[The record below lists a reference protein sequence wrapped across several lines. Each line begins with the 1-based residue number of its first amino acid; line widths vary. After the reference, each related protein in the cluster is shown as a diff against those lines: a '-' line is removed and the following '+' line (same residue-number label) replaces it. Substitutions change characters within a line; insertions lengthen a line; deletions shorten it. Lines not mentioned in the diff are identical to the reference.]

1 MSFLEVVAGQNG
13 SMKKTNYW
21 WKILLITVFS
31 SVLAILAGLSLG
43 HIFIKVDFLETSPWL
58 MFLIFL
64 TLFLTLFLLESLFA
78 NGTRFGSIVIQS
90 LLFTFG
96 FYITKF
102 ALNFDDFTLFW
113 NVGVFLILLLCL
125 WLGRLMARKRKGDL
139 LRLRWNEM
147 AKSGLTLMLVGVNL
161 FICLQW
167 MGEIILKPD
176 LLLTPQTVNTI
187 LKPATPIFKIYFGE
201 EFKPEMRIDDFIRNL
216 TIKQVEATLN
226 GKKEELVHVPQATI
240 DKQKEDLI
248 EQNFIILKAQLS
260 EQLKMELSGNETFEL
275 VAFEFLN
282 NIYQKLD
289 VSIKQYIIL
298 IITLLIFIVLRIAA
312 IFVSFI
318 IRIIGWFFYELLI
331 ASGYVAIKYE
341 SRNKEDLI
349 VY

>member
-1 MSFLEVVAGQNG
+1 MSFLEIVAGQN
-13 SMKKTNYW
+13 SPIRKTNYW

-31 SVLAILAGLSLG
+31 SIFAILAGLSLG
-43 HIFIKVDFLETSPWL
+43 HIFIEVEFLETSPWL

-78 NGTRFGSIVIQS
+78 NGMRFGSIIIQS

-102 ALNFDDFTLFW
+102 SLNFDSFSLFW
-113 NVGVFLILLLCL
+113 NIGIFLILILCL
-125 WLGRLMARKRKGDL
+125 WLGRLMTRKRKSDL

-147 AKSGLTLMLVGVNL
+147 AKSGLTLMLIGINL

-167 MGEIILKPD
+167 MGEIIFKPD

-201 EFKPEMRIDDFIRNL
+201 EFKPEMQIDDFIRNL
-216 TIKQVEATLN
+216 AAKQVEATFDE
-226 GKKEELVHVPQATI
+226 KKEELAHVPKATI
-240 DKQKEDLI
+240 DKQKKDLI

-260 EQLKMELSGNETFEL
+260 KQLEIKLSGNETFEL
-275 VAFEFLN
+275 VVFEFLDN
-282 NIYQKLD
+282 VYQKLD

-298 IITLLIFIVLRIAA
+298 IITLLMFVALRVVA
-312 IFVSFI
+312 IFVSLI
-318 IRIIGWFFYELLI
+318 VRIIGWFFYELFI